1 MTVEDKQLQA
11 KIEETGSEETEHS
24 RRPNAGFS
32 MMTSGRRLNADEEKE
47 MATIIR
53 DLEDTAYG
61 ILEEYD
67 DLREI
72 LEKKP
77 EREERTRAGRVDR
90 LHKAIN
96 EPRAR

>member
-1 MTVEDKQLQA
+1 M
-11 KIEETGSEETEHS
+11 
-24 RRPNAGFS
+24 
-32 MMTSGRRLNADEEKE
+32 DEEKE

-61 ILEEYD
+61 ILEAFD

-96 EPRAR
+96 EVQKQSRTEPKRRRTSRKVNKLWREAEEPRWCLRCQ